1 MNSHRRK
8 LILSLVL
15 TPLLAVVMQFAEFNG
30 LMAGPEGLGLNVWL
44 RGPGPTSQEI
54 FIVEI
59 RDEDYQRHFGRT
71 SPLPPERVKALL
83 RAVAATRPAVL
94 GVDILTE
101 DAGYDLALDRELRAL
116 GTGEVV
122 WIAAPGEVH
131 YEPITFLEWMGG
143 KHPHARMRPGAVLH
157 GAIAETALAGPRSGV
172 PYFPVSEDLRVKLFP
187 RHVATLDHPAGHAAA
202 ADSHGAPP
210 EPLTFAQEIYRRYLE
225 QTGRP
230 YAPTG
235 RHADH
240 EVFMNFSGERYRF
253 TKLAAGDFI
262 ERTPPEEVS
271 QLLRRKIVLVGGTYA
286 EARDQYETPLG
297 RLPGLEINAFAVQ
310 TNLGDGGVGEIARPL
325 ALLFD
330 LVFGYLVVFLFNYRV
345 IHHWRALPGWLIRPL
360 ESMVRDEVRWKTVWS
375 IVISLAGAFAFSLLM
390 FRAVD
395 LWASYLAVFAGTIL
409 HQIIEVIIENP
420 GAGEEPHHAA

>member
-8 LILSLVL
+8 LVLSLML
-15 TPLLAVVMQFAEFNG
+15 TPLLAVAMQLAEFNG
-30 LMAGPEGLGLNVWL
+30 VLAGPEGLGLNLWL

-54 FIVEI
+54 FLVEI

-71 SPLPPERVKALL
+71 SPLPPAVVKSLL

-101 DAGYDLALDRELRAL
+101 DPWYGLALDRELRAL
-116 GTGEVV
+116 GAGEVV
-122 WIAAPGEVH
+122 WIAAPGQVK
-131 YEPITFLEWMGG
+131 YEPITFLEWMAG
-143 KHPHARMRPGAVLH
+143 KHPHARMRPGPVLNGAV
-157 GAIAETALAGPRSGV
+157 AETPEAAPRSGV
-172 PYFPVSEDLRVKLFP
+172 PYFPVSEDLRVKIFP
-187 RHVATLDHPAGHAAA
+187 RHIELFDEGAGKGSGEGGRHEALP
-202 ADSHGAPP
+202 G
-210 EPLTFAQEIYRRYLE
+210 PLTFAQEVYRRYLE
-225 QTGRP
+225 QTGRR
-230 YAPTG
+230 YAPVG

-253 TKLAAGDFI
+253 TKLAAGDFL
-262 ERTPPEEVS
+262 ERKPPEEVNR
-271 QLLRRKIVLVGGTYA
+271 LLRGKIVLLGGAYE

-330 LVFGYLVVFLFNYRV
+330 LVFGYLVVFVFNYRV
-345 IHHWRALPGWLIRPL
+345 IDHWRALPVWLMRPL
-360 ESMVRDEVRWKTVWS
+360 EAMIRDEVRWKTIWS
-375 IVISLAGAFAFSLLM
+375 IVISLAGAFVFSALM

-395 LWASYLAVFAGTIL
+395 VWASYLAVFAGTIL

-420 GAGEEPHHAA
+420 GAEESHHAS